1 MNKRERNRLIGL
13 ISRASGVPKYALQN
27 KMTDEEVSEA
37 AQNLK
42 VLALI
47 KSANNYNR
55 YCQAQ
60 KTREANEKLEAFLD
74 PNNSDIIS
82 AGKWLLNGFSK
93 EGLARREALLEKD
106 LVHKEDYNA
115 TTSGLRD
122 TISTMENSARE
133 STQQSGEIIR
143 SLETRID
150 TLQKQLYSIEQY
162 IRNNYGVRVW
172 KEIKNNFIS
181 KAN

>member
-1 MNKRERNRLIGL
+1 
-13 ISRASGVPKYALQN
+13 
-27 KMTDEEVSEA
+27 MTDEEVSEA

-93 EGLARREALLEKD
+93 EGLARREALLEKG

-115 TTSGLRD
+115 TTSGLLY
-122 TISTMENSARE
+122 TISTMKNSARE

-150 TLQKQLYSIEQY
+150 TLQKQLYSIEKY
-162 IRNNYGVRVW
+162 IRNNYGV
-172 KEIKNNFIS
+172 
-181 KAN
+181 

>member
-1 MNKRERNRLIGL
+1 
-13 ISRASGVPKYALQN
+13 
-27 KMTDEEVSEA
+27 MTDEEVSEA

-74 PNNSDIIS
+74 PNNSEIIS
-82 AGKWLLNGFSK
+82 AGKWFLHALSK
-93 EGLARREALLEKD
+93 EGLARREVLLEKD

-133 STQQSGEIIR
+133 STQQSGETIR
-143 SLETRID
+143 TLETRID

-172 KEIKNNFIS
+172 KNIKNNFIS
-181 KAN
+181 KANYQYENHRWIKLSGMAEEK

>member
-1 MNKRERNRLIGL
+1 
-13 ISRASGVPKYALQN
+13 
-27 KMTDEEVSEA
+27 MTDEEVSEA

-74 PNNSDIIS
+74 PNNSEIIS
-82 AGKWLLNGFSK
+82 AGKWLLNALSK

-115 TTSGLRD
+115 TTSGLLY
-122 TISTMENSARE
+122 TISTMKIAPGSQHSSQA
-133 STQQSGEIIR
+133 
-143 SLETRID
+143 
-150 TLQKQLYSIEQY
+150 KQLE
-162 IRNNYGVRVW
+162 V
-172 KEIKNNFIS
+172 
-181 KAN
+181 

>member
-1 MNKRERNRLIGL
+1 
-13 ISRASGVPKYALQN
+13 
-27 KMTDEEVSEA
+27 MTDEEVSEA

-93 EGLARREALLEKD
+93 EGLARREAFLEKD

-115 TTSGLRD
+115 TTSGLLY
-122 TISTMENSARE
+122 TISTMKIAPGSQHSSQA
-133 STQQSGEIIR
+133 
-143 SLETRID
+143 
-150 TLQKQLYSIEQY
+150 KQLE
-162 IRNNYGVRVW
+162 V
-172 KEIKNNFIS
+172 
-181 KAN
+181 

>member
-1 MNKRERNRLIGL
+1 
-13 ISRASGVPKYALQN
+13 
-27 KMTDEEVSEA
+27 MTDEEVSEA

-60 KTREANEKLEAFLD
+60 KTREANEKLEAL
-74 PNNSDIIS
+74 
-82 AGKWLLNGFSK
+82 
-93 EGLARREALLEKD
+93 LARREALLEKD
-106 LVHKEDYNA
+106 LVHKEDHNA

-133 STQQSGEIIR
+133 STQQSGETIR

-172 KEIKNNFIS
+172 KNIKNNFIS
-181 KAN
+181 KANYQYENHRWIKLSGMAEEK